1 MIYHIK
7 QEWMSFGNSF
17 TIFDEYEQPAFLVE
31 RETFTWGS
39 RFSFKS
45 DTGKELAYIKQETL
59 MFPSY
64 TILKDGAVFAK
75 IQKEFNW
82 FKQTFTLDVPGP
94 NDYEIEGSFWL
105 GDFVFRRKGQEVAR
119 VSRELFSLPQHYA
132 VSIQKDEDV
141 VSILATC
148 IVIDRVLKD
157 SSN

>member
-1 MIYHIK
+1 MIYYIK

-17 TIFDEYEQPAFLVE
+17 TILDEFKEPAFLVE
-31 RETFTWGS
+31 RELFTWGS

-45 DTGKELAYIKQETL
+45 ESGKELAYIRQETM
-59 MFPSY
+59 MFPTYSITKNGAMFA
-64 TILKDGAVFAK
+64 TIK
-75 IQKEFNW
+75 KEFSW

-94 NDYEIEGSFWL
+94 NDYEIDGSFWL
-105 GDFVFRRKGQEVAR
+105 FEFVFRRQGQEVAH
-119 VSRELFSLPQHYA
+119 VSREHFSIPQHYG

-157 SSN
+157 SSG